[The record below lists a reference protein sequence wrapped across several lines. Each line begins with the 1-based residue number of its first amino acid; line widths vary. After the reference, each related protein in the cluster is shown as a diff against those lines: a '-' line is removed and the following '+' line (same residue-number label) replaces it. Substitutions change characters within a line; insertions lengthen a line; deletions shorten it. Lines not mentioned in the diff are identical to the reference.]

1 MRKEHPLL
9 LPKLCGG
16 DIELANFIVGL
27 RDTGDTGREAARALL
42 RQVNG
47 VPLVSKRHAFDCG
60 CTECRPDQDLRV
72 SWGDGLGYGRW
83 AGARSN
89 VIVYDP
95 QDIGRR
101 FLVENGGC
109 IYIDLNH
116 LEICLPEVLS
126 AEDHLAAWHAM
137 LALARQAQVAAAAEL
152 PQGQELHVLVNNSD
166 SLGHSYGSHLNFLVT
181 RTAWDNLFRRKL
193 HHLLFLASYQVSSIV
208 FTGAGKVGA
217 ENGAPAVDFQ
227 ISQRSD
233 FFETLTSEMTTFRRP
248 LVNSRDEALCG
259 RSQPAA
265 PREPADVM
273 ARLHCIFFDSNLQH
287 VAHLLKVGVM
297 QMILTL
303 VEAEEVDTSL
313 VLDDPLDAVLRWSHD
328 PGLSATARTTDGRQL
343 TAVELQFRFLEK
355 AAAFAERGGFDG
367 IVPDH
372 ANILKLW
379 EDTLAKLQAR
389 DLDALA
395 RRLDWVLK
403 ERVLRQAMD
412 SRPGLTWDS
421 PAIRHLDQIYGSLDP
436 EQGLFWAC
444 QRAGKV
450 DRLVPDERIQQLTDN
465 PPEDTRAWT
474 RAMLLRRA
482 GADRVDDVDWD
493 RVRIR
498 SAHGGY
504 RTVDLP
510 SPLDFGRAVTE
521 DLFRRCGSLEEILDG
536 LGALEST
543 ATRGTGWPLAPI
555 APGSS
560 SIS

>member
-1 MRKEHPLL
+1 ML

-47 VPLVSKRHAFDCG
+47 VPLLSKRHAFDCG
-60 CTECRPDQDLRV
+60 CTECRPDQDQRV
-72 SWGDGLGYGRW
+72 GWGDGLGYGRW

-101 FLVENGGC
+101 FLAENGGC

-217 ENGAPAVDFQ
+217 ENGAPTVDFQ

-328 PGLSATARTTDGRQL
+328 PELSATARTTDGRQL

-493 RVRIR
+493 RVRVR

-555 APGSS
+555 APGSP